1 MSKNNIFLTG
11 DFNSAVSVYLMIP
24 LQNLLYADDPCAK
37 GYNK

>member
-1 MSKNNIFLTG
+1 MLKNNIFLTG

-24 LQNLLYADDPCAK
+24 LQNFACAGDPRAK